1 MGDLKSLQLAD
12 SESVLVSFKI
22 SYLQGFIVALPESP
36 LQLLFSEVPA
46 HTIFSVNLSWGDQN
60 SLHFSFVIKGTDTY
74 CSLNGVTKI
83 KCNINRNQNVCVLLT
98 YPPPFSYSSTALRGI
113 MLDQSKFLNIIFENL
128 PLNP

>member
-1 MGDLKSLQLAD
+1 MGDLKSLQLTD

-22 SYLQGFIVALPESP
+22 SYLQGSIVALPESP

-46 HTIFSVNLSWGDQN
+46 HTIFSVKSSWGDQN

-83 KCNINRNQNVCVLLT
+83 KCNINRNQNVCVCVCIAYIPL
-98 YPPPFSYSSTALRGI
+98 PPFQL
-113 MLDQSKFLNIIFENL
+113 FLYCPKGNHVRPIKISEYYL
-128 PLNP
+128 